1 MPYTKPMEEKR
12 VKVSGT
18 LPNDL
23 YSWIQ
28 KGINSRRF
36 HNMSH
41 ALEVCIL
48 ETKKLEENGKKIEKR
63 K

>member
-1 MPYTKPMEEKR
+1 MTYKKEVEER
-12 VKVSGT
+12 RMKVSGT

-28 KGINSRRF
+28 KGIDSRRF

-48 ETKKLEENGKKIEKR
+48 EAKELEENGKEMKS
-63 K
+63 